1 MLLACPT
8 GVPQPQ
14 HAAHSNPCLQHNCTL
29 GIHVLFLLPCHA
41 AGSEVG
47 VVPTPKMAL
56 EAVVRVA
63 REDVRFVRKIGEGA
77 FGEVSQAT
85 VFPYGTVA
93 IKWLKASGALAAPAR
108 HAVALH
114 PCSTADPAFAA
125 CCRHKQPRH
134 STPAWH
140 VAQGGWHGC
149 CTLASCHLSHHAAQK
164 DRFAK
169 YSESFMREA
178 EVLATL
184 NHPNIIRM
192 YGLVTERDAAG
203 GGGDGMSP
211 SEAGGRTAPATAGP
225 SGPGH
230 SQASGP
236 TAGDG
241 LIIAGIMTEFV
252 RGGPLSHQL
261 RCGAALWQAGQR
273 T

>member
-1 MLLACPT
+1 
-8 GVPQPQ
+8 
-14 HAAHSNPCLQHNCTL
+14 
-29 GIHVLFLLPCHA
+29 
-41 AGSEVG
+41 VG
-47 VVPTPKMAL
+47 VAPTPKMAL

-63 REDVRFVRKIGEGA
+63 REDVRFVRKIGDGA

-93 IKWLKASGALAAPAR
+93 IKWLKASAPVNLACAQRGHVQCGPAGLHGGCVLRVAALAHGLAR
-108 HAVALH
+108 QPHEF
-114 PCSTADPAFAA
+114 CADGD
-125 CCRHKQPRH
+125 
-134 STPAWH
+134 
-140 VAQGGWHGC
+140 V
-149 CTLASCHLSHHAAQK
+149 QK

-203 GGGDGMSP
+203 GGGDGVS
-211 SEAGGRTAPATAGP
+211 SSDAGGRSAPGAAGP
-225 SGPGH
+225 SAPAH
-230 SQASGP
+230 AQSSGP
-236 TAGDG
+236 PAGDG

-261 RCGAALWQAGQR
+261 RCGGQHTAFLDHAHVGAA